1 MANTKW
7 LADQYLIAFRKN
19 PKYNVTLFV
28 SDMMT
33 NYSLKVPSVSSY
45 RAKSLAMEKL
55 RGSLESHYAKLR
67 PYVAEL
73 KSVDR
78 EGTFHLEC
86 EMGVFKGFYIGFS
99 GLRKWFLEGCKHVIS
114 LDGAFFKTMIESAI
128 LNAIGRDENNQ
139 MLLISWMIILGENE
153 STWRYTDC
161 WWKK

>member
-7 LADQYLIAFRKN
+7 LANQYLIAFRKN

-55 RGSLESHYAKLR
+55 RGLLESYYAKLR
-67 PYVAEL
+67 PH
-73 KSVDR
+73 DR
-78 EGTFHLEC
+78 EGSFHLEC

-114 LDGAFFKTMIESAI
+114 LDGAFFKIMIRGAILSAI
-128 LNAIGRDENNQ
+128 GIDENNQ
-139 MLLISWMIILGENE
+139 MFPISWAVILGENE
-153 STWRYTDC
+153 ATWR
-161 WWKK
+161 